1 MKKTLSVIRMNCM
14 GGNLMAL
21 IDYKKN
27 NNFKFFEFLVNQIDK
42 RGEQWELFFVD
53 WAMSF
58 SGFTCWEELFIF
70 VSVTHGEENCLVV
83 STNGNQMHFIHTNI
97 N

>member
-42 RGEQWELFFVD
+42 RGEQ
-53 WAMSF
+53 
-58 SGFTCWEELFIF
+58 
-70 VSVTHGEENCLVV
+70 
-83 STNGNQMHFIHTNI
+83 
-97 N
+97 